1 MSVVILPKEMS
12 KTDMEIL
19 MEFVYLGSVSI
30 PPERLAS
37 VKRAAEILQIRG
49 ISDLDFLDTRYA
61 HKTAH
66 FTAKKI
72 DNSGVCFFENFHGS
86 SYINLL

>member
-1 MSVVILPKEMS
+1 MSVVILPKEIS

-49 ISDLDFLDTRYA
+49 ISDLDFLNTRYA
-61 HKTAH
+61 HKTKH
-66 FTAKKI
+66 FTAK
-72 DNSGVCFFENFHGS
+72 NFHEGS
-86 SYINLL
+86 YFCYETKLLFL

>member
-1 MSVVILPKEMS
+1 MNVVILPKEIS
-12 KTDMEIL
+12 KSDMEIL

-49 ISDLDFLDTRYA
+49 ISDLDIPDTRYA
-61 HKTAH
+61 CKTTLILPPKDGKKGLAFLKL
-66 FTAKKI
+66 FTGLH
-72 DNSGVCFFENFHGS
+72 S
-86 SYINLL
+86 